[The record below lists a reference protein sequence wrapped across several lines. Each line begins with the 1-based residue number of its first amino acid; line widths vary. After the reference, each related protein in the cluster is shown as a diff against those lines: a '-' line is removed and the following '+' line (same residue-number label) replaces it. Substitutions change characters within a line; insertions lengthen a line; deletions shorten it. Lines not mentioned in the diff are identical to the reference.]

1 MIGARPLGARR
12 ILLTCL
18 ALVMNGEPARAASP
32 PLPELELSREAASP
46 GPIELIARSPWTPP
60 AEIGPFHPEA
70 LAADALGRLFV
81 LDRGRIA
88 RIDPDG
94 SARIFSAGD
103 QGGARFAQLV
113 ALHAGSGP
121 DLFALEPSRNRL
133 YQFDLDGRLRTQ
145 IGYGGEDLGF
155 IDAVDF
161 ALDKSGELLLL
172 DRSGG
177 RLLRFDRFGRFLLDL
192 AKGATGS
199 ARLESPTR
207 LALDGDGEIYV
218 LDPPGAAVRRF
229 SRQGEVR
236 PSWRYDLELASQAIA
251 GSELAVTSRN
261 QVVVAARDAS
271 WIRFFASDGRLLHH
285 HAGAEAPSQITD
297 LIAADSLVYL
307 ARPKAGRID
316 RLRIVYDGIGS
327 EEH

>member
-1 MIGARPLGARR
+1 MIAARPLGARR

-18 ALVMNGEPARAASP
+18 ALALNGEPAPAAP
-32 PLPELELSREAASP
+32 PLPELEISREAASP
-46 GPIELIARSPWTPP
+46 GPVELLVRPPWTAP
-60 AEIGPFHPEA
+60 AEIAPFHPEA
-70 LAADALGRLFV
+70 LAVDALGRLFA
-81 LDRGRIA
+81 LDRGGRIA

-94 SARIFSAGD
+94 TTRSFSAGD
-103 QGGARFAQLV
+103 QGGARFAQMV

-145 IGYGGEDLGF
+145 IGYGGDDLGF

-207 LALDGDGEIYV
+207 MALDGDGEIYV
-218 LDPPGAAVRRF
+218 LDPPANAVRRF
-229 SRQGEVR
+229 SRQGEAR
-236 PSWRYDLELASQAIA
+236 PSWRYDGELPSRAIA
-251 GSELAVTSRN
+251 GSQLAVTARN

-271 WIRFFASDGRLLHH
+271 WIRFFTSDGRLLLH
-285 HAGAEAPSQITD
+285 HAGADSSSQITD